1 MGYVPFLVVSSVYRF
16 LNLKAPVSLMSAK
29 IDASSA
35 LSATSSLKKLTVRDP
50 QSTAVA
56 LVTMVPMS
64 HGWSIRGF
72 LRV

>member
-1 MGYVPFLVVSSVYRF
+1 
-16 LNLKAPVSLMSAK
+16 MSAK
-29 IDASSA
+29 IDVSSA